1 MELPSSIF
9 LLQPALY
16 IYSAGVV
23 RSLSFRGADAVLH
36 STPTRKVEEMS
47 GLIGRMDRFLPHA
60 TAASGS
66 HQGNPG
72 EARL

>member
-1 MELPSSIF
+1 MELPSATF

-16 IYSAGVV
+16 VYSAGVV
-23 RSLSFRGADAVLH
+23 GSLPFRVADAVLH
-36 STPTRKVEEMS
+36 SKPTRKVEEMS
-47 GLIGRMDRFLPHA
+47 GLIRRMYRFLSHS

-72 EARL
+72 EARP